1 MGAGRT
7 HIWAGGFGWSANEP
21 NHVGIHALIDGVE
34 VGVDTS
40 VPNPRSSADVR
51 RRLSVIDLVHNY
63 VLNGIPRL
71 LPPVSITV
79 LPDDRTIPVAGRDLV
94 FSGKRIDGDSGWIG
108 EVERDGSVIRVSVRT
123 GMPELALEPCRGWRA
138 MSWRAQRGI
147 ELSL

>member
-1 MGAGRT
+1 M
-7 HIWAGGFGWSANEP
+7 
-21 NHVGIHALIDGVE
+21 
-34 VGVDTS
+34 DTS

-94 FSGKRIDGDSGWIG
+94 FSGNGSTATADG
-108 EVERDGSVIRVSVRT
+108 
-123 GMPELALEPCRGWRA
+123 LARSSE
-138 MSWRAQRGI
+138 MAQ
-147 ELSL
+147 